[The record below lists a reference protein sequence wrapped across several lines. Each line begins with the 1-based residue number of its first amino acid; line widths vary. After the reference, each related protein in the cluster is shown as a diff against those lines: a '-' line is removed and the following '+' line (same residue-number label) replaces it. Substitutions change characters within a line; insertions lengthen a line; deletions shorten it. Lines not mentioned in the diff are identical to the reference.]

1 MELDFFL
8 KNHIEYIRL
17 KGIKKKTMKKAIVI
31 FCLFILC
38 GNGASAKIPL
48 FLKKILPTGTVI
60 FTDIAY
66 AGDTL
71 TRHTLDL
78 YLPPRTGNTL
88 PLLIWIHGGG
98 WRAGN
103 KYNDMDYMTNT
114 LKAILENG
122 YALASIEYRYRT
134 TAIFPAQIQDCN
146 RAADY
151 LYENSG
157 KYTLDKDKMALI
169 GFSAGGY
176 LASLLATSNNDTIEA
191 FYYNKIKPRFKIRAA
206 IDFFGPT
213 DFIARIGSM
222 KLDEGNQ
229 KSTST
234 ELLGAQPVNR
244 PDLAKVASA
253 TTYIDQ
259 ADPPFL
265 IFHGDKDTTVPITL
279 SKLLDSYLQLAK
291 VHSEFVIVNGAPHG
305 GKLFGSE
312 VIKNKI
318 LVFLNT
324 YLK

>member
-1 MELDFFL
+1 M
-8 KNHIEYIRL
+8 
-17 KGIKKKTMKKAIVI
+17 KKTIVL
-31 FCLFILC
+31 FCLFILW
-38 GNGASAKIPL
+38 GNGLSAKIPL
-48 FLKKILPTGTVI
+48 FLKDILPKGTVI
-60 FTDIAY
+60 FSDIAY

-71 TRHTLDL
+71 KRHNLDL
-78 YLPPRTGNTL
+78 YVPPHGGNSL

-103 KYNDMDYMTNT
+103 KYNDMDYMTGT
-114 LKAILENG
+114 LKAVFEKG
-122 YALASIEYRYRT
+122 YAVASIEYRYST

-146 RAADY
+146 RAADF

-157 KYTLDKDKMALI
+157 KYSLDKSRFAVI

-176 LASLLATSNNDTIEA
+176 LASLLATSNNNTVES
-191 FYYNKIKPRFKIRAA
+191 FYYNNIKPCFKIQAA

-222 KLDEGNQ
+222 KLDEGDQ

-234 ELLGAQPVNR
+234 ALLGAEPVDR

-253 TTYIDQ
+253 TTYVDK

-279 SKLLDSYLQLAK
+279 SKLLDSYLQLAN

-312 VIKNKI
+312 EIKNKI

>member
-1 MELDFFL
+1 M
-8 KNHIEYIRL
+8 
-17 KGIKKKTMKKAIVI
+17 KKTIVL
-31 FCLFILC
+31 FCLFILW
-38 GNGASAKIPL
+38 GNGLSAKIPL
-48 FLKKILPTGTVI
+48 FLKDILPKGTVI
-60 FTDIAY
+60 FSDIAY

-71 TRHTLDL
+71 KRHNLDL
-78 YLPPRTGNTL
+78 YVPPHGGNSL

-103 KYNDMDYMTNT
+103 KYNDMNYMKST
-114 LKAILENG
+114 LKAILEKG
-122 YALASIEYRYRT
+122 YAVASIEYRYST

-146 RAADY
+146 RAADF

-157 KYTLDKDKMALI
+157 KYSLDKSRFAVI

-176 LASLLATSNNDTIEA
+176 LASLLATSNNNTVES
-191 FYYNKIKPRFKIRAA
+191 FYYNNIKPCFKIQAA

-222 KLDEGNQ
+222 KLDEGDQ

-234 ELLGAQPVNR
+234 ALLGAEPVDR

-253 TTYIDQ
+253 TTYVDK

-279 SKLLDSYLQLAK
+279 SKLLDSYLQLAN

-312 VIKNKI
+312 EIKNKI

>member
-1 MELDFFL
+1 
-8 KNHIEYIRL
+8 
-17 KGIKKKTMKKAIVI
+17 MKRTIVL
-31 FCLFILC
+31 FCLFILW
-38 GNGASAKIPL
+38 GNGLSAKIPL
-48 FLKKILPTGTVI
+48 FLKDILPKGTVI
-60 FTDIAY
+60 FSDIAY

-71 TRHTLDL
+71 KRHNLDL
-78 YLPPRTGNTL
+78 YVPPHGGNSL

-103 KYNDMDYMTNT
+103 KYNDMNYMKST
-114 LKAILENG
+114 LKAILEKG
-122 YALASIEYRYRT
+122 YAVASIEYRYST

-146 RAADY
+146 RAADF

-157 KYTLDKDKMALI
+157 KYSLDKSRFAVI

-176 LASLLATSNNDTIEA
+176 LASLLATSNNNTVES
-191 FYYNKIKPRFKIRAA
+191 FYYNNIKPCFKIQAA

-222 KLDEGNQ
+222 KLDEGDQ

-234 ELLGAQPVNR
+234 ALLGAEPVDR

-253 TTYIDQ
+253 TTYVDK

-279 SKLLDSYLQLAK
+279 SKLLDSYLQLAN

-312 VIKNKI
+312 EIKNKI